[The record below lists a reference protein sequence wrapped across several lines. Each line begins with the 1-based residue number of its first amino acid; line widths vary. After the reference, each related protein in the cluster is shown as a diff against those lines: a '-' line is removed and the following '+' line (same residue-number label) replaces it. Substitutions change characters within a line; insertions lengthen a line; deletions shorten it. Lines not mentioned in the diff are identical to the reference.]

1 MRDRRRGLKQ
11 DATYWAPALPDGF
24 GSVGFSAPIKIKCR
38 WEAKSELFR
47 DKDAREVM
55 SSAIV
60 YVDRTVAL
68 QGFLAL
74 GTFTQLDPRS
84 IGREIRQR
92 GVSPNLR
99 ATHQLNK
106 VYL

>member
-11 DATYWAPALPDGF
+11 DATYWAPAAPDGF
-24 GSVGFSAPIKIKCR
+24 GSVNFSAPVSIKCR
-38 WEAKSELFR
+38 WEEKSELFR
-47 DKDAREVM
+47 DKDARELM

-60 YVDRTVAL
+60 YVDRSVVL
-68 QGFLAL
+68 QGYLAL
-74 GTFTQLDPRS
+74 GTFTETDPRTV
-84 IGREIRQR
+84 GREIRQR
-92 GVSPNLR
+92 SVSPNLR